1 MAERRMFAKTVIESD
16 LFLDMPQSTQLLY
29 FHLSMRADDDGFIN
43 NPKSIMR
50 NVKCNDDDLKLLIAK
65 QFIIPFETGIVV
77 ITHWK
82 IHNYIRNDR
91 KHPTKYLE
99 EFEQLI
105 LNKDNSY
112 SLCQSNGIPTV
123 GKMDTEVR
131 LGKDSIDNNKYICAN
146 SVQNEPECTAQKM
159 DKSAMFESFWTLY
172 PKKVNKKKSKDKF
185 MKICKTEKVFNEIM
199 AGLHNQLK
207 SSEWKKNNGQ
217 FIPHPTTWLN
227 GERWK
232 DEINIKTVNEE
243 RRIDYERVETI
254 EDDICF

>member
-159 DKSAMFESFWTLY
+159 DKSAMFESFWTIY

-185 MKICKTEKVFNEIM
+185 MKICKTEKVFNDIM
-199 AGLHNQLK
+199 TGLYTQLK

-227 GERWK
+227 GERWQ
-232 DEINIKTVNEE
+232 DEIMFNTSIIDEVQNYSEE
-243 RRIDYERVETI
+243 I
-254 EDDICF
+254 EGDIFND

>member
-1 MAERRMFAKTVIESD
+1 MAERRMFAKSVIESD

-65 QFIIPFETGIVV
+65 NFILPFETGVIVV
-77 ITHWK
+77 THWR
-82 IHNYIRNDR
+82 IHNYIRSDR
-91 KHPTKYLE
+91 KHPTKYID
-99 EFEQLI
+99 EFEQLTV
-105 LNKDNSY
+105 NKDNSY
-112 SLCQSNGIPTV
+112 SLSPSNGRPLV
-123 GKMDTEVR
+123 DKLDTEVR
-131 LGKDSIDNNKYICAN
+131 LGKDSIDKNNNICAN
-146 SVQNEPECTAQKM
+146 SVQNELKCTNNEI
-159 DKSAMFESFWTLY
+159 DKNALFESFWKIY

-185 MKICKTEKVFNEIM
+185 FKICKTEEIFNEIM
-199 AGLHNQLK
+199 TGLYNQLK

-232 DEINIKTVNEE
+232 DEININAVSEE
-243 RRIDYERVETI
+243 RRIDYERIETI